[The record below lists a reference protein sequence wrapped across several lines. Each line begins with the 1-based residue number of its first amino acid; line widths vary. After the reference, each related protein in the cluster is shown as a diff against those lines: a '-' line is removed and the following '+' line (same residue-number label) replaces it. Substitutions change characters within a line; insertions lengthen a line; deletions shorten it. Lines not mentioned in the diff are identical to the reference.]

1 MNWLIFYLLGVVVV
15 LTMMSKPLYKELKEG
30 NNKPKVEIIP
40 LLRLLSFVILSWV
53 FVAYVAID
61 ESWND

>member
-1 MNWLIFYLLGVVVV
+1 MSWLIFYLLGVVVV

-30 NNKPKVEIIP
+30 DKPRVEIGP
-40 LLRLLSFVILSWV
+40 LLRLLSFVILSWA

>member
-1 MNWLIFYLLGVVVV
+1 MSWLIFYLIGVVVV

-30 NNKPKVEIIP
+30 NKPRVEIVP
-40 LLRLLSFVILSWV
+40 LLRLLSFVILSWA